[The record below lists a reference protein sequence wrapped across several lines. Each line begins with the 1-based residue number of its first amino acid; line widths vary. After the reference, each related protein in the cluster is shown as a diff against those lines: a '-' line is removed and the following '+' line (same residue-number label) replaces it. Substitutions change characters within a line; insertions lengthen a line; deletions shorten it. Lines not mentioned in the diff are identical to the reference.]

1 MEAHAGTIGIT
12 TGRARKPRVNRF
24 ELFRE
29 SIRLRRE
36 QRARRAHALRTN
48 GAQASFVAGSEHT
61 HLLPRG
67 KGF

>member
-1 MEAHAGTIGIT
+1 
-12 TGRARKPRVNRF
+12 VNRF